1 MLIIWTEP
9 IIKNVGGYVMNNK
22 NNSKLQSN
30 TTSQA
35 QSSTTDMTEQAQ
47 SVSAKAKASK
57 SEYGTLTAKSDA
69 NNDYK

>member
-1 MLIIWTEP
+1 
-9 IIKNVGGYVMNNK
+9 MNKK

-30 TTSQA
+30 ATSQA
-35 QSSTTDMTEQAQ
+35 QSNTTDMTEQAQ
-47 SVSAKAKASK
+47 SVSAKAKTSK